1 MKYLTKLAGIVLSC
15 LAVAS
20 TMNAQLPWKNG
31 KLEVSAEG
39 RYLKHENGQPFFW
52 LGDPGWLMPPLL
64 NREGL
69 AFYLSNWSRAGFN
82 VVQVQ
87 SLNGVPSMNVYGQY
101 SMTDGFD
108 FSHIDKKGVY
118 GYWDHMDY
126 IIRTAESKGIYIG
139 MVCIWGGL
147 VRSGQM
153 DVEEAK
159 AYGTFLAERYK
170 DNPNIV
176 WIIGG
181 DTRGD
186 VKTEVWETLARTI
199 RSIDKNHLMTFHPF
213 GRTMSATWFNDAD
226 WLDFNMFQSG
236 HRRYGQTKGDGD
248 NLADSNVAE
257 DNWRYVE
264 ASLSKKPLKPVLD
277 AEPSYEGIPHGLH
290 NPKECRWTAD
300 DVRRY
305 AYWSVFAG
313 SFGHTYGNNSIMQFY
328 REGYAPAYGAQKT
341 WQEALKDEGFNQMKY
356 LKELML
362 RFPFFE
368 RIPDQSVIAGTNGER
383 YDRAIATR
391 GNDYLLVYDYSARPM
406 QIDLTKIRGEKKKAW
421 WFNPQNGSMTYIGEF
436 ENKIADFQYDAP
448 YMRGEDRVLV
458 VTDATKDYVNEK

>member
-1 MKYLTKLAGIVLSC
+1 
-15 LAVAS
+15 
-20 TMNAQLPWKNG
+20 
-31 KLEVSAEG
+31 
-39 RYLKHENGQPFFW
+39 
-52 LGDPGWLMPPLL
+52 MPQRL
-64 NREGL
+64 NREEV
-69 AFYLSNWSRAGFN
+69 AFYLDNCSRAGFN

-87 SLNGVPSMNVYGQY
+87 TLNGVPSMNVYGQY

-264 ASLSKKPLKPVLD
+264 ASLAKKPLKPVLD

-328 REGYAPAYGAQKT
+328 REGYAPAYGAQET

-356 LKELML
+356 LKELIL

-391 GNDYLLVYDYSARPM
+391 GNDYLLVYNYSARPM
-406 QIDLTKIRGEKKKAW
+406 QIDLTKISGEKKKAW

-436 ENKIADFQYDAP
+436 ENKVADFQYDAP

-458 VTDATKDYVNEK
+458 VTDALKDYVKE

>member
-1 MKYLTKLAGIVLSC
+1 
-15 LAVAS
+15 
-20 TMNAQLPWKNG
+20 
-31 KLEVSAEG
+31 
-39 RYLKHENGQPFFW
+39 
-52 LGDPGWLMPPLL
+52 
-64 NREGL
+64 
-69 AFYLSNWSRAGFN
+69 
-82 VVQVQ
+82 
-87 SLNGVPSMNVYGQY
+87 
-101 SMTDGFD
+101 
-108 FSHIDKKGVY
+108 
-118 GYWDHMDY
+118 
-126 IIRTAESKGIYIG
+126 
-139 MVCIWGGL
+139 
-147 VRSGQM
+147 M

-264 ASLSKKPLKPVLD
+264 ASLAKKPLKPVLD

-328 REGYAPAYGAQKT
+328 REGYAPAYGAQET

-356 LKELML
+356 LKELIL

-391 GNDYLLVYDYSARPM
+391 GNDYLLVYNYSARPM
-406 QIDLTKIRGEKKKAW
+406 QIDLTKISGEKKKAW

-436 ENKIADFQYDAP
+436 ESKVADFQYDAP

-458 VTDATKDYVNEK
+458 VTDVLKDYVKE

>member
-1 MKYLTKLAGIVLSC
+1 MKYLTKLTGGIL
-15 LAVAS
+15 LYFAAAS
-20 TMNAQLPWKNG
+20 TMNAQLPWENG

-39 RYLKHENGQPFFW
+39 RYLKHQNGQPFFW
-52 LGDPGWLMPPLL
+52 LGDTGWLMPQRL
-64 NREGL
+64 NREEV
-69 AFYLSNWSRAGFN
+69 AFYLDNCSRAGFN

-87 SLNGVPSMNVYGQY
+87 TLNGVPSMNVYGQY

-108 FSHIDKKGVY
+108 FSHIDKEGVY
-118 GYWDHMDY
+118 GYWNHMDY
-126 IIRTAESKGIYIG
+126 IVRTAESKGIYIG

-153 DVEEAK
+153 NVEEAK

-264 ASLSKKPLKPVLD
+264 ASLSQRPMKPVLD
-277 AEPSYEGIPHGLH
+277 GEPSYEGIPQGLH
-290 NPKECRWTAD
+290 NPKEYRWTAAD
-300 DVRRY
+300 ARRY

-328 REGYAPAYGAQKT
+328 REGYAPAYGAEKS
-341 WQEALKDEGFNQMKY
+341 WQEALEDEGFNQMKY
-356 LKELML
+356 LKELIL
-362 RFPFFE
+362 RFPYFE
-368 RIPDQSVIAGTNGER
+368 RIPDQNVIAGVNGER
-383 YDRAIATR
+383 YDRVIATR
-391 GNDYLLVYDYSARPM
+391 GRDFLLVYNYSARPM
-406 QIDLTKIRGEKKKAW
+406 QIDLTKISGDKKKAW
-421 WFNPQNGSMTYIGEF
+421 WFNPQDGSMKYIGEF
-436 ENKIADFQYDAP
+436 ENKVTDFQYDAP
-448 YMRGEDRVLV
+448 YMRGYDRVLV
-458 VTDATKDYVNEK
+458 VVDAAKDYVTD

>member
-1 MKYLTKLAGIVLSC
+1 
-15 LAVAS
+15 
-20 TMNAQLPWKNG
+20 
-31 KLEVSAEG
+31 
-39 RYLKHENGQPFFW
+39 
-52 LGDPGWLMPPLL
+52 MPQRL
-64 NREGL
+64 NREEV
-69 AFYLSNWSRAGFN
+69 AFYLDNCSRAGFN

-87 SLNGVPSMNVYGQY
+87 TLNGVPSMNVYGQY

-153 DVEEAK
+153 NVEEAK

-391 GNDYLLVYDYSARPM
+391 GNDYLLVYNYSARPM
-406 QIDLTKIRGEKKKAW
+406 QIDLTKISGEKKKAW

-436 ENKIADFQYDAP
+436 ENKITDFQYDAP

>member
-1 MKYLTKLAGIVLSC
+1 
-15 LAVAS
+15 
-20 TMNAQLPWKNG
+20 
-31 KLEVSAEG
+31 
-39 RYLKHENGQPFFW
+39 
-52 LGDPGWLMPPLL
+52 
-64 NREGL
+64 
-69 AFYLSNWSRAGFN
+69 
-82 VVQVQ
+82 
-87 SLNGVPSMNVYGQY
+87 MNVYGQY

-153 DVEEAK
+153 NVEEAK

-264 ASLSKKPLKPVLD
+264 ASLAKNPLKPVLD

-328 REGYAPAYGAQKT
+328 REGYAPAYGAQET

-391 GNDYLLVYDYSARPM
+391 GNDYLLVYNYSARPM
-406 QIDLTKIRGEKKKAW
+406 QIDLTKISGEKKKAW

-436 ENKIADFQYDAP
+436 ENKVADFQYDAP

-458 VTDATKDYVNEK
+458 VTDVLKDYVKE

>member
-1 MKYLTKLAGIVLSC
+1 
-15 LAVAS
+15 
-20 TMNAQLPWKNG
+20 
-31 KLEVSAEG
+31 
-39 RYLKHENGQPFFW
+39 
-52 LGDPGWLMPPLL
+52 
-64 NREGL
+64 
-69 AFYLSNWSRAGFN
+69 
-82 VVQVQ
+82 
-87 SLNGVPSMNVYGQY
+87 MNVYGQY

-153 DVEEAK
+153 NVEEAK

-264 ASLSKKPLKPVLD
+264 ASLAKNPLKPVLD

-328 REGYAPAYGAQKT
+328 REGYAPAYGAQET

-391 GNDYLLVYDYSARPM
+391 GNDYLLVYNYSARPM
-406 QIDLTKIRGEKKKAW
+406 QIDLTKISGEKKKAW

-436 ENKIADFQYDAP
+436 ENKVADFQYDAP

-458 VTDATKDYVNEK
+458 VTDALKDYVKE